1 MDCRHIIVVIHEA
14 GHFELKN
21 VLRHRPIYRCD
32 INSLFEFPT
41 ESIISSGPVSIKT
54 VIRAFGNPLIENVNS
69 ASELPMIV
77 IDGVSGDVPVIA
89 SWCCAIPTASMPRSK
104 AKRRSEVWLCPYD
117 SKLVSSSTR

>member
-21 VLRHRPIYRCD
+21 VLRHRPIYRCNV
-32 INSLFEFPT
+32 NSLFEFPT
-41 ESIISSGPVSIKT
+41 ESIIISGPVSIKT

-77 IDGVSGDVPVIA
+77 IDGCEWGRAGDRIVVLRDTDGLDA
-89 SWCCAIPTASMPRSK
+89 ALE
-104 AKRRSEVWLCPYD
+104 SEA
-117 SKLVSSSTR
+117 